1 MSSAPL
7 AKDADGGDEAAV
19 AAAAPGDSNGV
30 DEGEAVTDQTPRHGG
45 TDVVEDEFEAVD
57 PQHEESAGDS
67 VESEPE
73 SDPDPEPELEP
84 GSESAETSVQPEPE
98 PVVVRKVGKRPPRKT
113 PGSAPTP
120 IEKPDAPVVL
130 TLAGLTKTYGKTV
143 AVDRIDLEVREGSFY
158 GIIGPNGAGKTTTLS
173 MMTGLLRPDWGTVV
187 VHGVDV
193 WADPAAAKKLIG
205 VLPDRLR
212 LFDRL
217 TGAQLLYYS
226 ATLRGMD
233 RATAKTRTTEL
244 AHALGL
250 DDALGRLVSD
260 YSAGMAKKVALAAG
274 MIHAP
279 RILVLDEPFE
289 SVDPVSASNVIDV
302 LRRYVDSGGTVVL
315 SSHGMDFIERVCDS
329 VAIIVGGRV
338 LAAGT
343 VEEVSG
349 TQTLEE
355 RFLDLAGTDRSNEG
369 LEWLHDFSG

>member
-1 MSSAPL
+1 M
-7 AKDADGGDEAAV
+7 
-19 AAAAPGDSNGV
+19 
-30 DEGEAVTDQTPRHGG
+30 
-45 TDVVEDEFEAVD
+45 
-57 PQHEESAGDS
+57 
-67 VESEPE
+67 
-73 SDPDPEPELEP
+73 
-84 GSESAETSVQPEPE
+84 
-98 PVVVRKVGKRPPRKT
+98 
-113 PGSAPTP
+113 
-120 IEKPDAPVVL
+120 L